1 MHLGPFGC
9 IATELLTENPNR
21 PETGFQGGKSIAVS
35 TGKTKHFLG
44 VFGFFQRKKLSQIGG
59 KILFVTIV

>member
-21 PETGFQGGKSIAVS
+21 PKTGFHGKKCVAVS
-35 TGKTKHFLG
+35 TGKTKHFLV
-44 VFGFFQRKKLSQIGG
+44 VFVFFQRKKMSQIGG